1 MKTKRQQI
9 IESLSTKMNKM
20 DMYVINLMNDEQL
33 MSYYEKMT
41 KTVSV

>member
-41 KTVSV
+41 KIVSV

>member
-33 MSYYEKMT
+33 MSYYKKMT

>member
-9 IESLSTKMNKM
+9 IESLSTKMSKM

-33 MSYYEKMT
+33 MSYYEKIT
-41 KTVSV
+41 KTVNV

>member
-1 MKTKRQQI
+1 MKTNRQQI

-20 DMYVINLMNDEQL
+20 DMYVISLMNDEQL
-33 MSYYEKMT
+33 TSYYEKMT

>member
-20 DMYVINLMNDEQL
+20 DIYVINLMNDEQL

>member
-20 DMYVINLMNDEQL
+20 DIYVINFMNDEQL
-33 MSYYEKMT
+33 MSYNEKMT

>member
-41 KTVSV
+41 MTVSV

>member
-33 MSYYEKMT
+33 MSYNEKMT